1 MNNLRAQRKRHVVEG
16 SGTVGGE
23 IEALPN
29 SAADSYVTL
38 TKKSEQKP
46 EEKEEEGK

>member
-1 MNNLRAQRKRHVVEG
+1 MDTLRAQRKKHVVEG
-16 SGTVGGE
+16 TGKVGGE

-38 TKKSEQKP
+38 KKR
-46 EEKEEEGK
+46 KEENDDGKSGDNK